1 MRDRRFESAR
11 RKLHAR
17 LAVLELEHG
26 RHCEAAHDW
35 FIKRECVSCQTY
47 VERHQMLREIIRELG
62 GRA

>member
-17 LAVLELEHG
+17 LAVMEFEHS
-26 RHCEAAHDW
+26 RHCAVMHGHLYNGD
-35 FIKRECVSCQTY
+35 CLSCRAY
-47 VERHQMLREIIRELG
+47 AERCQMLREIIREFG